1 MAETESG
8 TTADLSSILAAVQGA
23 DEPNAAVLQPEM
35 PAHGVNYHTLGAEQQ
50 QVVQPPQ
57 HIDASAMAVEVYQ
70 PPSSSG
76 GGGLDHLGTIAEM
89 QHSDAAAMGAEGK
102 KKRRPP
108 TIANDAADLT
118 ADEAIQKA
126 NEEGLTLIA
135 NNTAT
140 GFLYVYLW
148 NSGGST
154 KTAKSP
160 GLEGSAA
167 VISPPPPGHVLH
179 KPTGQKP
186 PRVYQLQPKKGTSM
200 GYYRS
205 AEGAALAYA
214 RSLGPEEARKKAEK
228 VRAQPRAQAKT
239 SELLA
244 ELSGLTDEDA
254 FRIAAAEK
262 LTLVRSARSNSGYK
276 HVAMMKGLKSRPYR
290 LNKQANVTEAEG
302 NFASAACAA
311 LAHARQIGPDKS
323 AEEALAEQSK
333 NEALELAP
341 GSGLGQRV
349 KLIPQQA
356 SLLRA
361 PKAPDGS
368 QIVPVVAQLHESE
381 VYEDDGSGAG
391 PSGVI
396 SVPATAEEQSGLTY
410 ESNEDGTYKVAIG
423 NYQMLTREAALE
435 RAQTEGL
442 TEKLESLRSSTN
454 KSGFKNVTHHCDTE
468 KHKTSKKSRPYQ
480 LTRHIEKRRRAAS
493 LGYFASAEA
502 AALVQAHILRL
513 EENAH
518 ANSSVQ
524 QYNQLQQAIAP
535 QPQAQ
540 PLQPALP
547 ALPPPPTTAA
557 EI

>member
-1 MAETESG
+1 M
-8 TTADLSSILAAVQGA
+8 
-23 DEPNAAVLQPEM
+23 
-35 PAHGVNYHTLGAEQQ
+35 
-50 QVVQPPQ
+50 
-57 HIDASAMAVEVYQ
+57 
-70 PPSSSG
+70 
-76 GGGLDHLGTIAEM
+76 
-89 QHSDAAAMGAEGK
+89 
-102 KKRRPP
+102 
-108 TIANDAADLT
+108 
-118 ADEAIQKA
+118 
-126 NEEGLTLIA
+126 
-135 NNTAT
+135 
-140 GFLYVYLW
+140 
-148 NSGGST
+148 
-154 KTAKSP
+154 
-160 GLEGSAA
+160 
-167 VISPPPPGHVLH
+167 
-179 KPTGQKP
+179 
-186 PRVYQLQPKKGTSM
+186 
-200 GYYRS
+200 
-205 AEGAALAYA
+205 
-214 RSLGPEEARKKAEK
+214 
-228 VRAQPRAQAKT
+228 
-239 SELLA
+239 
-244 ELSGLTDEDA
+244 
-254 FRIAAAEK
+254 
-262 LTLVRSARSNSGYK
+262 
-276 HVAMMKGLKSRPYR
+276 
-290 LNKQANVTEAEG
+290 
-302 NFASAACAA
+302 
-311 LAHARQIGPDKS
+311 
-323 AEEALAEQSK
+323 
-333 NEALELAP
+333 
-341 GSGLGQRV
+341 
-349 KLIPQQA
+349 
-356 SLLRA
+356 
-361 PKAPDGS
+361 
-368 QIVPVVAQLHESE
+368 PVVAQLHESE

-557 EI
+557 DI